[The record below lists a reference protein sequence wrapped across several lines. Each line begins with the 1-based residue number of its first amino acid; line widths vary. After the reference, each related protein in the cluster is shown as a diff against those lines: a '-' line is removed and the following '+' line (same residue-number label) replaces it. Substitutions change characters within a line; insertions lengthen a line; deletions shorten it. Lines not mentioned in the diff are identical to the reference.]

1 MDDNYQKAQEENL
14 RNPKNRFLF
23 LFFHAKDVDNS
34 WGCGWSFTTG
44 VVMFSIVIGVCTL
57 CDIYYLANE
66 EPFKKTDDGFFEF
79 MLGIK
84 IFTDVISLIGVGVAL
99 GSVCAE
105 NYTYAIV
112 AYYVMVLSFF
122 LNVIFG
128 VYTIIGIFSHPKL
141 IGLFFIP
148 WFILDVGLLIF
159 CWILFANQVCLG
171 RQRRAQANQTS
182 Y

>member
-1 MDDNYQKAQEENL
+1 MDDNYQRAQAENL

-34 WGCGWSFTTG
+34 WGMGWSFTSG
-44 VVMFSIVIGVCTL
+44 VVLFSIVIGVCTL
-57 CDIYYLANE
+57 CDIYYLADK
-66 EPFKKTDDGFFEF
+66 EPFSKTSDSFYKF
-79 MLGIK
+79 MMGVK
-84 IFTDVISLIGVGVAL
+84 IFSDIISLMGVCIAL
-99 GSVCAE
+99 GSVCSE

-128 VYTIIGIFSHPKL
+128 VYTLIGIFHHPKI
-141 IGLFFIP
+141 IGYFFIP

-159 CWILFANQVCLG
+159 CWILFANQVFLG
-171 RQRRAQANQTS
+171 RQINAQSNQGNS
-182 Y
+182 